1 MSPGP
6 SYVSLSI
13 LCGQGL
19 LLMDYTEHN
28 LDLHEALNDD
38 ECEANLPSGHKF
50 YISLVPPS
58 SPQANLS
65 TPIKSGHLLPRRGSS
80 KPYQAVSQSDRVSP
94 YNKGVGSISH
104 HTGRADWA
112 MGYKSAGRGRIATEG
127 NAMETKQN
135 ESELSKGEISASA
148 VFGNTSCGRSAAGG
162 AKRIQ
167 PHNTELYSHG
177 TRFGFSYNAKEDL
190 QLGCQY
196 NENGEKRLLYN

>member
-1 MSPGP
+1 M
-6 SYVSLSI
+6 
-13 LCGQGL
+13 
-19 LLMDYTEHN
+19 N
-28 LDLHEALNDD
+28 D

-94 YNKGVGSISH
+94 YNKGDGSISH
-104 HTGRADWA
+104 HTGRAGWA

-135 ESELSKGEISASA
+135 ESELSKGEIPASA